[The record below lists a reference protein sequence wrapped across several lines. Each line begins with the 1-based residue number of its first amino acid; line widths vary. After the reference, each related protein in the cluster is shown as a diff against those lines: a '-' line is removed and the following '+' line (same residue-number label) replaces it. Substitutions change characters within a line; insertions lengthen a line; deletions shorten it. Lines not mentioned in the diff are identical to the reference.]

1 MPSRRLLSWLCTL
14 MMMIGG
20 SSAWA
25 TSFVLPTWR
34 QMAQEADFIGV
45 VKCVT
50 AGGIVARYR
59 VEESWRGLAK
69 GSEFLMHR
77 PADDFGDQYP
87 TLLCGDRML
96 VMVAK
101 MPVVEFGDSGSLFW
115 TMPADYTAMFFGT
128 WDLESEA
135 GFKESF
141 GASVNTVKDVEL
153 LVRRFLEASEGEQE
167 RDVILS
173 VAARD
178 HRRFLNFI
186 DFDTPE
192 KRKKE
197 LEHLQISEED
207 LAKAKV
213 VMASLQKQPDVNSL
227 VTEMIRIAPE
237 DKVLGIWG
245 FLERGGGKVVLK
257 LLNAVNSDTWP
268 EAALRSLNDAKEAI
282 TRRLD
287 PPSPAP
293 SKEDVPVL
301 TKENL
306 GQARAV
312 VDFYWADKGGGKDP
326 LVPQGELDPAACVQL
341 LILHDPDFLSEK
353 LLTWSRTGDRSMS
366 DWTYGL
372 VRDFCWNCGK
382 DREAQFTKLQKAQD
396 PFVRVMAAIYL
407 CFENKESGLTH
418 LKACSQLPG
427 DEGAWAALTLARRG
441 DKEALSR
448 ALQVFSPDEQAERA
462 TYNRTNLHY
471 ILQQRL
477 MILLSNS
484 AHAGGLPAPPSFDN
498 YSIYYPEFGAGVEA
512 RSLLLKALSKWWAEH
527 SDAIL
532 LHDPWLDVLDKA
544 KRD

>member
-186 DFDTPE
+186 DLDTPE

-197 LEHLQISEED
+197 LEHLEISEED

-245 FLERGGGKVVLK
+245 FLERGG
-257 LLNAVNSDTWP
+257 
-268 EAALRSLNDAKEAI
+268 
-282 TRRLD
+282 
-287 PPSPAP
+287 
-293 SKEDVPVL
+293 
-301 TKENL
+301 
-306 GQARAV
+306 AR
-312 VDFYWADKGGGKDP
+312 W
-326 LVPQGELDPAACVQL
+326 C
-341 LILHDPDFLSEK
+341 
-353 LLTWSRTGDRSMS
+353 
-366 DWTYGL
+366 
-372 VRDFCWNCGK
+372 
-382 DREAQFTKLQKAQD
+382 
-396 PFVRVMAAIYL
+396 
-407 CFENKESGLTH
+407 
-418 LKACSQLPG
+418 
-427 DEGAWAALTLARRG
+427 
-441 DKEALSR
+441 
-448 ALQVFSPDEQAERA
+448 
-462 TYNRTNLHY
+462 
-471 ILQQRL
+471 
-477 MILLSNS
+477 
-484 AHAGGLPAPPSFDN
+484 
-498 YSIYYPEFGAGVEA
+498 
-512 RSLLLKALSKWWAEH
+512 
-527 SDAIL
+527 
-532 LHDPWLDVLDKA
+532 
-544 KRD
+544 